1 MITLTKMQLRLR
13 ALNGRVSTEIFKDAW
28 RYRLNIWIDGE
39 YKGYLR
45 YNSNR
50 TRFVYVT
57 ELNCY
62 YPEYTPTQFTMMVRN
77 NLTYHPY
84 N

>member
-1 MITLTKMQLRLR
+1 MQLRLR

-28 RYRLNIWIDGE
+28 RFRLNIWIDGE

-50 TRFVYVT
+50 TRLVYVT

-62 YPEYTPTQFTMMVRN
+62 YPEYTHTQFTLMIKN
-77 NLTYHPY
+77 YLHTNPIE
-84 N
+84 